1 MSEEIVLKIMLLIA
15 YGFIMFCYGVA
26 YGNKGIKND

>member
-1 MSEEIVLKIMLLIA
+1 MNEEIVLKIMLLIA

-26 YGNKGIKND
+26 YGSKK